1 MLNDLTGNIYLYN
14 LKGELISNTKLGQ
27 PTKHNLDQT
36 LTFTEFITTTGL
48 QIKEDPGLRIVYFSF
63 ALLIVSIY
71 ISFFSYSQVWGVEE
85 GGKLLLG
92 GKANRAVLAF
102 QEEFKRVIKKIIRK
116 S

>member
-1 MLNDLTGNIYLYN
+1 LNDLTGNIYLYDI
-14 LKGELISNTKLGQ
+14 KGDLILRTNLGQ
-27 PTKHNLDQT
+27 TTKQNLDQT

-48 QIKEDPGLRIVYFSF
+48 QIKEDPGLPIVYLSF
-63 ALLIVSIY
+63 ALLIGSIY
-71 ISFFSYSQVWGVEE
+71 ISFFSYSQIWGAEE

-102 QEEFKRVIKKIIRK
+102 QEDFKRIIKKTIRK